1 MSCRV
6 SCRFSLTRW
15 CVSCR
20 WSYRVIDRRDRLLQ
34 ERAAII
40 HQLQR
45 EREEMRLGLEERD
58 TILRQRD
65 EEVNRM
71 REEINLLLREM
82 QKLKEGGTEESSTE
96 ELFLLEK
103 ILESSRNVVR
113 ERIKRSAELK
123 EEKKVDEAVAAGVE
137 PPAPMAV

>member
-1 MSCRV
+1 
-6 SCRFSLTRW
+6 
-15 CVSCR
+15 
-20 WSYRVIDRRDRLLQ
+20 LLQ
-34 ERAAII
+34 ERTAII

-58 TILRQRD
+58 NILRQRE

-123 EEKKVDEAVAAGVE
+123 EDAKKIDEATAMVDVVE